1 MILILYHFWCHVL
14 QGSTKSIP
22 LLHMITLNT
31 PSKIANFNDVSIL
44 DQNVFRLDVSVD
56 ETLFVHVV
64 DAGADLDEEVEGCIL
79 T

>member
-1 MILILYHFWCHVL
+1 
-14 QGSTKSIP
+14 
-22 LLHMITLNT
+22 MITLNT

-44 DQNVFRLDVSVD
+44 DQNVFRFDISKD

-64 DAGADLDEEVEGCIL
+64 DAGANLDKEVESCIF